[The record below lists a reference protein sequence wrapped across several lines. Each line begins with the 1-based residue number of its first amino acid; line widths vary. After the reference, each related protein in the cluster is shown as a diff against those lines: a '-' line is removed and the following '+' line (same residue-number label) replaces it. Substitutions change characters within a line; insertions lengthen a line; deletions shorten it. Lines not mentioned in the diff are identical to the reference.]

1 MSISL
6 SEPAVS
12 GSSINGHLR
21 LRCENRADGVP
32 YISEQSFRAPVHLSK
47 SHLDQGHL
55 VQSIVNPTAG
65 FFDGD
70 HLESDIHVASG
81 AKLVLST
88 PSASRVFR
96 TRSGAA
102 AVSCQKF
109 RVEDNASLEW
119 IPEPFIP
126 HAGARYVQRT
136 RIDLH
141 PAASLL
147 FFDWIAP
154 GRVAMGEIFA
164 YQHLRWELDLTLGGK
179 LIARERYDLRP
190 GDESLEAL
198 RAKFPAAH
206 YLSVYAAGKM
216 TANWPAEALDALTT
230 EDNYLGHGPLAG
242 SIHVIRALCR
252 DSLAARRLLETLRPL
267 LYSAA
272 GLKPPALGRFFVSP
286 SPATPQ

>member
-1 MSISL
+1 MSISS

-12 GSSINGHLR
+12 GSSLSGHLE

-32 YISEQSFRAPVHLSK
+32 FISHQSFRAPVHLSK
-47 SHLDQGHL
+47 SHVDHGHL

-70 HLESDIHVASG
+70 HLESDIHVAPG

-88 PSASRVFR
+88 PSASRVYR

-102 AVSCQKF
+102 TVICQKF
-109 RVEDNASLEW
+109 RVEKDGALEW

-136 RIDLH
+136 TIDLH

-164 YQHLRWELDLTLGGK
+164 YQHLRWELDLTLGGT

-190 GDESLEAL
+190 DDASLEAL

-206 YLSVYAAGKM
+206 YLSVYAAGEM
-216 TANWPAEALDALTT
+216 AGNCPAEALDALNT
-230 EDNYLGHGPLAG
+230 EDAYLGHGPLAG
-242 SIHVIRALCR
+242 GVHVIRALCR
-252 DSLAARRLLETLRPL
+252 DSLAARHLLETLRPL

-272 GLKPPALGRFFVSP
+272 GLKPPALGRIFC
-286 SPATPQ
+286 